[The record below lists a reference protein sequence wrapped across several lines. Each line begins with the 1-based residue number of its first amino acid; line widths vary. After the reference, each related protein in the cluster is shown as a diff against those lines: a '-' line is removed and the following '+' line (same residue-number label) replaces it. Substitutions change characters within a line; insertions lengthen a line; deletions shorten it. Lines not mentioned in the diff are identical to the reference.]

1 MACQALNH
9 LAKYSPGRLLLAL
22 ALVTASSLLPLRGAL
37 AAETRLAL
45 VIGNSA
51 YTSKSLP
58 PLGNP
63 VHDASLIQKKLKD
76 VGFDVDLV
84 ENADK
89 GTLDKS
95 FRTFARKVE
104 TAGRDAVAVVY
115 YAGHGIQDSTQANY
129 LIPVDADIES
139 QSDLVD
145 QAFPVETIVRKLEL
159 ISPKIALVIL
169 DACRSNATPGST
181 RGGTRGLGVQQ
192 EKRGILVA
200 FSTEPGKT
208 SLDGD
213 GDNSPYALALANEV
227 SQPNIDVEQMFKKV
241 RISVMEST
249 KNEQVPLVT
258 GVLNGFFYLVPGAA
272 DPAPKKTRP
281 ADAPADVALPQGA
294 QRNPDVEYSQA
305 VLTDTVENYEMLL
318 KDFPNHSKKSIIV
331 ALILRKREE
340 VLWKQAEDAVDD
352 NKKSQLYGLL
362 ILGFADG
369 TFAGK
374 ARQRLDQLNAR
385 SASRPNPANTPLE
398 PPQPAKSSYYY
409 VTGLDPNGDNWLAL
423 RNLPSG
429 TSGWS
434 TTRMGPNTLL
444 TLLGRDGEWMNV
456 RLLSGET
463 GWASSRFITCC
474 RAASDVASASFTAPP
489 VVRPPVQP
497 PQNSF
502 YYVTGLNPN
511 GDNWLALR
519 NAPSSTAPWSS
530 TRMGPDTLL
539 AKIGEDGEWMHV
551 RLLSGETG
559 WANAKFIACCRSAG
573 AAAAAHQPG
582 PPPAAASFHYV
593 DGLDPKGDNWLAL
606 RSAPSFSAPW
616 SATHMTPG
624 TLLTVLNRTGEW
636 LQVRLRSGET
646 GWANS
651 KFVVCCR
658 SGP

>member
-1 MACQALNH
+1 MARQAINCLGVFFPRH
-9 LAKYSPGRLLLAL
+9 LWLALAWAVAASLLAL
-22 ALVTASSLLPLRGAL
+22 QTGQ

-63 VHDASLIQKKLKD
+63 VHDASLIQKKLKE

-84 ENADK
+84 ENADRVA
-89 GTLDKS
+89 LEKS
-95 FRTFARKVE
+95 FRTFSRKVE
-104 TAGRDAVAVVY
+104 AAGRDAVAVVY

-129 LIPVDADIES
+129 LIPVDADIQA

-145 QAFPVETIVRKLEL
+145 QALPVDIIVKKLEL
-159 ISPKIALVIL
+159 AAPKIALVIL
-169 DACRSNATPGST
+169 DACRSNATPAST

-192 EKRGILVA
+192 ETHGILIA

-208 SLDGD
+208 SQDGD
-213 GDNSPYALALANEV
+213 GDNSPYALALAAEIAK
-227 SQPNIDVEQMFKKV
+227 PNIDVEQMFKKV
-241 RISVMEST
+241 RISVMETT
-249 KNEQVPLVT
+249 KNEQVPLVS
-258 GVLNGFFYLVPGAA
+258 GVLNNFFFLVPGTAVQVPEKSKPA
-272 DPAPKKTRP
+272 SAPVDILPPKGVSRDP
-281 ADAPADVALPQGA
+281 DM
-294 QRNPDVEYSQA
+294 EYSRA

-318 KDFPNHSKKSIIV
+318 NDFPTHPKRANIV
-331 ALILRKREE
+331 ALIERKREE
-340 VLWKQAEDAVDD
+340 VLWKQAEDATDD
-352 NKKSQLYGLL
+352 NKKAQMYGLL
-362 ILGFADG
+362 LMAFDHGAY
-369 TFAGK
+369 AGK
-374 ARQRLDQLNAR
+374 ARQRLNELN
-385 SASRPNPANTPLE
+385 SKGSRPSLPPVDPPAPV
-398 PPQPAKSSYYY
+398 QPKTAYYY
-409 VTGLDPNGDNWLAL
+409 VTGLDPAGDNWLAL
-423 RNLPSG
+423 RNFPSG

-444 TLLGRDGEWMNV
+444 TLLGREGEWMNV

-474 RAASDVASASFTAPP
+474 RAASDVASVNIVVPP
-489 VVRPPVQP
+489 VVRPPVPP

-559 WANAKFIACCRSAG
+559 WANAKFIACCRGAG
-573 AAAAAHQPG
+573 TVPVAHQPG
-582 PPPAAASFHYV
+582 PPPSAGNFHYV
-593 DGLDPKGDNWLAL
+593 DGLDPKGFNWLAL
-606 RSAPSFSAPW
+606 RTAPSSTAPW
-616 SATHMTPG
+616 SPTHLAPG
-624 TLLTVLNRTGEW
+624 TLLTVMDISGDW
-636 LQVRLRSGET
+636 LHVRLRSGET
-646 GWANS
+646 GWTS
-651 KFVVCCR
+651 TKFVFCCR